1 MEKLVSNDEIVNK
14 TLELVKLIK
23 EDDVYLDYVASCNR
37 LESDKE
43 LLKDIRKIKSLQ
55 KKYVKSAYLDKDIE
69 NELTY
74 LKNKLNDN
82 LLYKDYLEKG
92 RHLNSV
98 LKMMEDGINISL
110 ENILNSKYQVLFT
123 LLQHKLK

>member
-14 TLELVKLIK
+14 ALELIKMIK
-23 EDDVYLDYVASCNR
+23 EDDIYLEYMASCNR

-43 LLKDIRKIKSLQ
+43 LLKDIKKIKALQ
-55 KKYVKSAYLDKDIE
+55 KKYVKSAYLDKNIE
-69 NELTY
+69 NELTF
-74 LKNKLNDN
+74 LENKINSN

-92 RHLNSV
+92 RHLNSI

>member
-55 KKYVKSAYLDKDIE
+55 KNMLRVHIWIKI
-69 NELTY
+69 
-74 LKNKLNDN
+74 
-82 LLYKDYLEKG
+82 
-92 RHLNSV
+92 
-98 LKMMEDGINISL
+98 
-110 ENILNSKYQVLFT
+110 
-123 LLQHKLK
+123 